1 MIKTSFHTAFLISL
15 LTTISFVAC
24 QDTFIYKER
33 KAIPN
38 NSWAYSDTLE
48 YRISVADTSALYNL
62 YAEFEHADTFPA
74 QNLYLKLY
82 TTFPGGKRVERMRSF
97 DFFDNL
103 GNPVGKRSGGKCTLR
118 TMLQNNVYFNEKG
131 DYKITL
137 EQFTR
142 TSPLPGIS
150 GVTLLLEDTGKKR

>member
-1 MIKTSFHTAFLISL
+1 MTKITFNTSIFVL
-15 LTTISFVAC
+15 LLAIFSVAAC
-24 QDTFIYKER
+24 QDPFIYKE
-33 KAIPN
+33 KKSIPGS
-38 NSWAYSDTLE
+38 SWAYSDTLE
-48 YRISVADTSALYNL
+48 YRITVNDTSALYNL
-62 YAEFEHADTFPA
+62 YAEFEHADSFPA

-103 GNPVGKRSGGKCTLR
+103 GNPAGKCSGNKCTLR
-118 TMLQNNVYFNEKG
+118 TMLQNSVYFNEKG
-131 DYKITL
+131 SYKITL